1 MGPSSSYSDSGPEGL
16 RAWDAPVL
24 RTRADRSR
32 VSRFR
37 AAKQSSY
44 YSRVLE
50 TASMAGTGGLAEVT
64 RCNPDSNSEQT
75 EPWKILRFVALKA
88 HIIHV

>member
-50 TASMAGTGGLAEVT
+50 TASMAGTGVLLRLQDAIQIRT
-64 RCNPDSNSEQT
+64 RSKQNLGRS
-75 EPWKILRFVALKA
+75 FVSLL
-88 HIIHV
+88 

>member
-1 MGPSSSYSDSGPEGL
+1 MGPSSSYSDSGPQDL

-37 AAKQSSY
+37 AAKQSGY
-44 YSRVLE
+44 QSRVLE
-50 TASMAGTGGLAEVT
+50 TASMAGTGVLLRLQDAIQIRT
-64 RCNPDSNSEQT
+64 RSKQNLGRS
-75 EPWKILRFVALKA
+75 FVSLL
-88 HIIHV
+88 